1 VVLKPM
7 KNAERKMTVVR
18 ATGTV
23 AAIFHFS
30 FFIFHP

>member
-1 VVLKPM
+1 M

-18 ATGTV
+18 ATGTG
-23 AAIFHFS
+23 AAIFYFP